1 MFSTFTHASTY
12 GKSAGRRSLWSGKS
26 KSKSIEKRRI
36 GSPRLNQW
44 SPLVPR
50 PKQNVGLQLIPL
62 RDAMLREELVRGTL
76 RCHAA

>member
-1 MFSTFTHASTY
+1 MFSTFTHASSY

-50 PKQNVGLQLIPL
+50 PKKEVGLQLIPL
-62 RDAMLREELVRGTL
+62 RDAGLREELVRGTL
-76 RCHAA
+76 VYHV